1 MFTNLSKLCIFIL
14 FVVCAYLFYTESTK
28 LIPWFSQ
35 VLSTMMNTEGYK
47 NIGDE
52 LNLLPKLI
60 FQGLSYPLEPDLPI
74 PITNNSGPSID
85 GHPASPKNMFIL
97 SHNKCSLDCCPSIYT
112 CDKGCVCL
120 SNRQKKFISN
130 KR

>member
-1 MFTNLSKLCIFIL
+1 
-14 FVVCAYLFYTESTK
+14 
-28 LIPWFSQ
+28 
-35 VLSTMMNTEGYK
+35 MNTEGYK

-85 GHPASPKNMFIL
+85 GHPASPKN
-97 SHNKCSLDCCPSIYT
+97 
-112 CDKGCVCL
+112 
-120 SNRQKKFISN
+120 
-130 KR
+130 